1 MMGVAELL
9 EVHKLTISTK
19 DNKRVLVKES
29 YFSLD
34 AGETLCL
41 IGESGS
47 GKTLTGKALLGM
59 LPSGLQMSGELSFG
73 GEAMSGYGKREWRQV
88 RGRRIGVIYQHPEQ
102 ALHPAIP
109 IGRQLTDLLRSHLSV
124 TRHAAEISAR
134 TMLDKVSL
142 KDADRL
148 MKSYPF
154 QLSGGMNQ
162 RVMIAMALLLKP
174 ELLIADEPTSA
185 LDLTTQSE
193 IIALLKELVEEEQL
207 GMLFITH
214 DLLLAGELADTIAVM
229 KQGEIVEQGPAA
241 EVLRKPKHVYTK
253 QLLECRSSFR
263 FTAGDGGVYV
273 HAGNR

>member
-1 MMGVAELL
+1 ML
-9 EVHKLTISTK
+9 EVQKLTIRTK
-19 DNKRVLVKES
+19 DNDRVLVRDS
-29 YFSLD
+29 SFSLG

-59 LPSGLQMSGELSFG
+59 LPAGLRMSGELSFG
-73 GEAMSGYGKREWRQV
+73 GDAMTRYGKREWSRV

-109 IGRQLTDLLRSHLSV
+109 IGRQLSDLLRSHLPV
-124 TRHAAEISAR
+124 TRHAAEVSAR

-142 KDADRL
+142 KDADRM

-162 RVMIAMALLLKP
+162 RVMIAMALLLQP

-185 LDLTTQSE
+185 LDVTTQSE
-193 IIALLKELVEEEQL
+193 IVALLQGLVAEEQL
-207 GMLFITH
+207 SMLFITH

-229 KQGEIVEQGPAA
+229 KQGEIVEQGTAG
-241 EVLRKPKHVYTK
+241 EVLRRPKHAYTK
-253 QLLECRSSFR
+253 QLLNCRSSFR
-263 FTAGDGGVYV
+263 FAPEEGAHLYV
-273 HAGNR
+273 GNQ

>member
-1 MMGVAELL
+1 ML
-9 EVHKLTISTK
+9 EVHGLTITAK
-19 DNKRVLVKES
+19 DTNRVLVRDS
-29 YFSLD
+29 SFSVD

-59 LPSGLQMSGELSFG
+59 LPDGLLMAGELSFG
-73 GEAMSGYGKREWRQV
+73 GEVMSGYGKKEWRQV

-109 IGRQLTDLLRSHLSV
+109 IGRQLVDLLRSHLPV
-124 TRHAAEISAR
+124 TRHAAEASAR
-134 TMLDKVSL
+134 AMLDKVSL
-142 KDADRL
+142 KDTDRL

-162 RVMIAMALLLKP
+162 RVMVAMALLLKP

-185 LDLTTQSE
+185 LDVTTQSE
-193 IIALLKELVEEEQL
+193 IIALLQGLVAEEQL
-207 GMLFITH
+207 SMLFITH

-229 KQGEIVEQGPAA
+229 KQGEIVEQGTAA
-241 EVLRKPKHVYTK
+241 AVMHRPKHAYTK
-253 QLLECRSSFR
+253 QLLNCRSSFR
-263 FTAGDGGVYV
+263 FTSEEGAYLYV
-273 HAGNR
+273 GNR